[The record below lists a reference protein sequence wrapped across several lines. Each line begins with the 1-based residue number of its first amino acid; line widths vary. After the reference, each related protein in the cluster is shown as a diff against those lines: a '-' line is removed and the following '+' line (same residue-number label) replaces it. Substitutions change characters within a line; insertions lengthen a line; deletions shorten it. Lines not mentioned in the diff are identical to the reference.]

1 MINFIV
7 VDDQK
12 FFVESIINII
22 DQTMINN
29 KLEYK
34 THTYN
39 DYDSAFFQIVNEQI
53 DNKIYILDIQTPS
66 RNGNEVAREIRKTD
80 LKSKIIFITAYEEV
94 YGMDILKATYEI
106 SNFIS
111 KQDDYQNILK
121 EAILNIIKIFQETD
135 YLQFD
140 CSTYKMIVAIDDINY
155 IATNKISKKS
165 IVVAKI
171 KSFEINSPLN
181 SLLEKLNDNFVYSHK
196 SCIVNKKNIT
206 FIDKT
211 KSMIY
216 FNNNTC
222 CDLLSRKYKNS
233 L

>member
-7 VDDQK
+7 VDDHE
-12 FFVESIINII
+12 FFVKEIINII
-22 DQTMINN
+22 DQTMFNN
-29 KLEYK
+29 KLQYK
-34 THTYN
+34 THSYY

-53 DNKIYILDIQTPS
+53 ENKIYILDIETPTG
-66 RNGNEVAREIRKTD
+66 NGNNAAKKIREKD

-94 YGMDILKATYEI
+94 YGMDILKETYEI

-111 KQDDYQNILK
+111 KQDDYRIILK
-121 EAILNIIKIFQETD
+121 EAILNIIKIFEETD
-135 YLQFD
+135 YMIFD

-155 IATNKISKKS
+155 IATNKVSKKS

-181 SLLEKLNDNFVYSHK
+181 SLLEQLNNNFVYSHK
-196 SCIVNKKNIT
+196 SCIVNRKNIV
-206 FIDKT
+206 FVDKT
-211 KSMIY
+211 KLMIY
-216 FNNNTC
+216 FNNNAC
-222 CDLLSRKYKNS
+222 CNLLSRKYKNS